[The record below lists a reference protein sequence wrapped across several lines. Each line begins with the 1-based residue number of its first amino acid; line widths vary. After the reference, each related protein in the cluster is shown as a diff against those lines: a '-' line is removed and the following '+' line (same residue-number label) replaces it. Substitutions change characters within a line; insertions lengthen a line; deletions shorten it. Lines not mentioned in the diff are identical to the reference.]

1 MTIYQLHEC
10 GGQWED
16 HFDYIRG
23 SYLYKNS
30 AEKDKLIIEKTE
42 QELQKRSQRCINCP
56 FLDEDFAYKDELL
69 KEYSGYCDQADLVKS
84 GLFDSIDCNNYAS
97 KWDDVTFYIEE
108 VEVIE

>member
-23 SYLYKNS
+23 SYLHKDR
-30 AEKDKLIIEKTE
+30 AEEEKLIAEKTE
-42 QELQKRSQRCINCP
+42 QELQECSKRCVNCP
-56 FLDEDFAYKDELL
+56 FLDEDFADKDELL
-69 KEYSGYCDQADLVKS
+69 KEYNDYCDEADLVKS